1 VKEENQMSQPHDD
14 DEDLARAQ
22 VTLQQMTNGYWTTQI
37 IYAAAKLG
45 IADRLTH
52 GPQDV
57 DTLARATQT
66 HAPSLD
72 RLMRALGGLG
82 IFRENEHHQ
91 YELTTLGRCLVS
103 GSPGALRARA
113 ILNGEEWYQAWGGLL
128 DGVRTGKSPFPN
140 LFGEP
145 FFDYLAGRADT
156 AATFNEAMA
165 SSTGGA
171 AAAVVNAYDFTGC
184 RTIVDVGGGTGA
196 FLGAILRA
204 TPQARGILFD
214 RPSVAAAAREA
225 IAHTSIAGRCEVVGG
240 DFLEAVPSGGDV
252 YILSWIIHDWD
263 DDRSVAIL
271 ANCRRAMTR
280 DARLLLI
287 EQVVPT
293 GNQPS
298 LSKLYDVHMLVLYSG
313 GRERTLDEYR
323 GLLTAAQL
331 RLSKIIPTEVPRS
344 VIEAVPR

>member
-1 VKEENQMSQPHDD
+1 MSQPHD
-14 DEDLARAQ
+14 EDLTRAHA
-22 VTLQQMTNGYWTTQI
+22 TLQQMTNGYWTTQI
-37 IYAAAKLG
+37 IYVAAKLG
-45 IADRLTH
+45 IADLLSH

-66 HAPSLD
+66 HAPTLC

-82 IFRENEHHQ
+82 VFRENEQHQ

-113 ILNGEEWYQAWGGLL
+113 TLNGEEWYRAWGGLL
-128 DGVRTGKSPFPN
+128 DSVRTGKSPFQN
-140 LFGEP
+140 LFGKP
-145 FFDYLAGRADT
+145 FFEYLAGREDT

-165 SSTGGA
+165 SATEGA
-171 AAAVVNAYDFTGC
+171 AAAVVKAYDFAGC
-184 RTIVDVGGGTGA
+184 RTIADVGGGTGA
-196 FLGAILRA
+196 FLAAILRA

-214 RPSVAAAAREA
+214 RPSVVAAARELLGRTG
-225 IAHTSIAGRCEVVGG
+225 IAERCEVVGG

-263 DDRSVAIL
+263 DERSIAIL
-271 ANCRRAMTR
+271 GNCRRAMTS
-280 DARLLLI
+280 DARLLLF

-313 GRERTLDEYR
+313 GRERSSSSVMALS
-323 GLLTAAQL
+323 TAWSRMSCRIRREFEQ
-331 RLSKIIPTEVPRS
+331 TVVPRL
-344 VIEAVPR
+344 